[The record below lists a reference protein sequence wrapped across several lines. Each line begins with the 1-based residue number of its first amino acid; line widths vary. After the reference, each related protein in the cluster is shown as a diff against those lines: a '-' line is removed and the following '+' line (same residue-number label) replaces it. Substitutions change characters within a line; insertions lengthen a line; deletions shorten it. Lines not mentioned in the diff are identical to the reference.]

1 MVTARTTSTIVVRLM
16 KRLIQSFLACKLD
29 RGDLRP
35 WGEFVAFVGQKYT
48 GSSVIIAS
56 PLTSSEV
63 TVSSAVTLF
72 GRSPWRVQN
81 GSRTHSHWSRF
92 GTVCANRQT

>member
-1 MVTARTTSTIVVRLM
+1 MVTARTTDTIVARLT

-29 RGDLRP
+29 GGDHRP

-56 PLTSSEV
+56 LLTSSEV

-72 GRSPWRVQN
+72 GRSPCRSRN
-81 GSRTHSHWSRF
+81 GSQNPLGAPGLALFET
-92 GTVCANRQT
+92 